1 VKTNER
7 QDQIVALID
16 EHSFLTVS
24 ELSRFCNVSE
34 MTIRRD
40 LEKLD
45 AMKRIQRTY
54 GGAVSLHN
62 GKFEGER
69 EEQATAPL
77 PEEST
82 ETLLLDQVDVLIA
95 TSVNPYYD
103 NLLIDKAKKKDIP
116 IIAESIEMPN
126 QRTIVAVDNYQ
137 AGFDLGIWA
146 GQYFEKAGIK
156 KANLLNL
163 TFHQPNTQARS
174 RGFADGLN
182 QTFPSYDTV
191 FAINSQSR
199 YSTAY
204 QLVKDALAVYPQI
217 NLIFAIND
225 ITAWGAINACRD
237 LDIDPAQM
245 IIITF
250 GLEGETLKN
259 ELMTPES
266 YCKAGLA
273 MFPEIVSLTCLEGA
287 ISAFNQEA
295 QPESYITPHVVLT
308 AQTLPDYY
316 SKTEL
321 GWKLNWEAVR
331 KNLNIPIRIE
341 RKQSQSVA
349 NLPKQVGLIVPF
361 IEHEWYKNL
370 TTLLKEYAEQY
381 GVGLQVIDADQN
393 VREEVE
399 LRRRQIARKAASL
412 IEEGDVLI
420 VDGGPITLYLAEELK
435 QKKEITVIT
444 NSVDVFEAL
453 NRTPGITLI
462 STGGAVRYSTQILV
476 GPTAESAL
484 KELRADKL
492 FLMVSGI
499 TLDFGLSHH
508 TISEVTIKQAMIRS
522 AREVIVLADHTLF
535 GAEVGIQVA
544 PLKAVHKLITDDAL
558 PPNTRLD
565 ISKVGIQ
572 VVLS

>member
-1 VKTNER
+1 VKTNAR
-7 QDQIVALID
+7 QDQIVSLID
-16 EHSFLTVS
+16 EHSFLTVN
-24 ELSRFCNVSE
+24 ELSRLCDVSE

-45 AMKRIQRTY
+45 VQKRIQRTY
-54 GGAVSLHN
+54 GGAVSLRN
-62 GKFEGER
+62 GRFE
-69 EEQATAPL
+69 EESVDL
-77 PEEST
+77 LLEEST
-82 ETLLLDQVDVLIA
+82 EALPLDQVDVLIA

-103 NLLIDKAKKKDIP
+103 NLLIDKATKKGIP
-116 IIAESIEMPN
+116 IIAESIEMPG
-126 QRTIVAVDNYQ
+126 QRTVVTVDNYQ
-137 AGFDLGIWA
+137 AGFDLGTWA
-146 GQYFEKAGIK
+146 GKDLERRGIK
-156 KANLLNL
+156 EINLLNL
-163 TFHQPNTQARS
+163 SFHQPNTQNRS

-182 QTFPSYDTV
+182 KTCPSYNTV
-191 FAINSQSR
+191 LSINSQSR

-204 QLVKDALAVYPQI
+204 QLVRDALAVYPQI

-237 LDIDPAQM
+237 LNIDPSRM
-245 IIITF
+245 TVITF

-259 ELMTPES
+259 ELMMPDS

-273 MFPEIVSLTCLEGA
+273 MFPEIVSLTCIEGA
-287 ISAFNQEA
+287 IAAFNHEV
-295 QPESYITPHVVLT
+295 QPESFLTPHVVLT
-308 AQTLPDYY
+308 AETLTNYY
-316 SKTEL
+316 NTTDS

-331 KNLNIPIRIE
+331 QSLNIPIRIE
-341 RKQSQSVA
+341 REEPRSVT
-349 NLPKQVGLIVPF
+349 NLPKQIGLIVPF

-370 TTLLKEYAEQY
+370 TALLKEYAGQY
-381 GVGLQVIDADQN
+381 GIGLQVIDADQN

-399 LRRRQIARKAASL
+399 LRRRQIAHKAADL
-412 IEEGDVLI
+412 VEPGDVVI

-444 NSVDVFEAL
+444 NSVGVFETL

-492 FLMVSGI
+492 FLVVSGI

-522 AREVIVLADHTLF
+522 AREVILLADHAVF

-558 PPNTRLD
+558 PPSSRLD
-565 ISKVGIQ
+565 ISKAGIQ
-572 VVLS
+572 VVLA